1 MVAYMGLLLIKSAIY
16 YCMRRRYSD
25 LTEQEKDD
33 IFLHGI
39 ERFQNRTMADGMSA
53 LACTILTFIEHLS
66 TPNTI
71 DYGNLETEA
80 QNEIFQRLQ
89 SIGLI

>member
-1 MVAYMGLLLIKSAIY
+1 
-16 YCMRRRYSD
+16 
-25 LTEQEKDD
+25 
-33 IFLHGI
+33 
-39 ERFQNRTMADGMSA
+39 MSA